1 MSSMEFSLSMKGS
14 LKPYNLIPKALRKL
28 TTSILM
34 NQLSKLCVFRITSII
49 SNHNHEEKFV
59 MVHRVKRTR
68 MNNNLSLKIDQF
80 GKMI

>member
-14 LKPYNLIPKALRKL
+14 LKPYNLIPKALKQL

-49 SNHNHEEKFV
+49 SNHTRREKVCFGPSGE
-59 MVHRVKRTR
+59 MNKNEQQPIVKNR
-68 MNNNLSLKIDQF
+68 SIW
-80 GKMI
+80 